1 LSDTVLAHLLAAGF
15 AILLWWGGTALVFF
29 LDHKP
34 QRQFG
39 RVMFGATVLLIGAI
53 ALAVSL
59 ADTRSAAAA
68 YVGFTCGVVVWAW
81 QELAFL
87 TGWLTGPRREPCPA
101 GAFGWARFR
110 AAVAAVLHHELAILA
125 GGLLLLV
132 LLFDAGNRVA
142 LDTYL
147 LLAVMRL
154 SAKLNV
160 FLGARNLGEDMLPAH
175 LAHIGSF
182 FRRSRMNVFFPF
194 SLLGG
199 IAATLLLLHQGIGG
213 DPFAQTAWTLLATMM
228 ALAVIEHVF
237 MMMPLPLDGLWTWQR
252 ARHAP
257 TSHAPASSPP
267 ETLPLRP

>member
-1 LSDTVLAHLLAAGF
+1 MLAHLLAAGY
-15 AILLWWGGTALVFF
+15 AILLWWGGTALVFA

-34 QRQFG
+34 QQQVG
-39 RVMFGATVLLIGAI
+39 RLMLGATAIVVGAI

-87 TGWLTGPRREPCPA
+87 TGWLTGPRREPCPE
-101 GAFGWARFR
+101 GARGWPRLR
-110 AAVAAVLHHELAILA
+110 AAIAAVLHHELAILA

-160 FLGARNLGEDMLPAH
+160 FLGARNLGESMLPPH

-182 FRRSRMNVFFPF
+182 FRRSRMNVVFPF
-194 SLLGG
+194 SLIGG
-199 IAATLLLLHQGIGG
+199 SAAMLLLLHQGIGG

-228 ALAVIEHVF
+228 ALAVLEHVF
-237 MMMPLPLDGLWTWQR
+237 LMLPLPLDGLWTWQR
-252 ARHAP
+252 ARRSAALRVEP
-257 TSHAPASSPP
+257 PARPP
-267 ETLPLRP
+267 ADTLPLRP

>member
-1 LSDTVLAHLLAAGF
+1 MLPHLLAAGY
-15 AILLWWGGTALVFF
+15 AILLWWGGTALVFV

-34 QRQFG
+34 QQQFG
-39 RVMFGATVLLIGAI
+39 RVMLGASVVLVGAI

-68 YVGFTCGVVVWAW
+68 YVGFTCGVAVWAW

-87 TGWLTGPRREPCPA
+87 TGWLTGPRTEPCPE
-101 GAFGWARFR
+101 GARGWPRFR
-110 AAVAAVLHHELAILA
+110 AALAAVLHHELAILA
-125 GGLLLLV
+125 GGLLLLL

-160 FLGARNLGEDMLPAH
+160 FLGARNLGEGMLPPH

-182 FRRSRMNVFFPF
+182 FRRSRMNIVFPF

-199 IAATLLLLHQGIGG
+199 IVATILLLHQGIGG
-213 DPFAQTAWTLLATMM
+213 DAFAQTAWTLLATMM

-237 MMMPLPLDGLWTWQR
+237 MMMPLPLDGLWTWHR
-252 ARHAP
+252 ARHG
-257 TSHAPASSPP
+257 APAPAQEAVPP
-267 ETLPLRP
+267 ANTLPLRP

>member
-1 LSDTVLAHLLAAGF
+1 MLPHLLAAGY
-15 AILLWWGGTALVFF
+15 AILLWWGGTALVFA
-29 LDHKP
+29 LDHRP
-34 QRQFG
+34 ERHFG
-39 RVMFGATVLLIGAI
+39 RVMLGATIVLFGAL

-68 YVGFTCGVVVWAW
+68 YVGFTCGVLVWAW

-87 TGWLTGPRREPCPA
+87 TGWLTGPRREPCPE
-101 GAFGWARFR
+101 GARGWVRFR

-160 FLGARNLGEDMLPAH
+160 FLGARNLGESMLPAH

-182 FRRSRMNVFFPF
+182 FRRSRMNVVFPF
-194 SLLGG
+194 SMVGG
-199 IAATLLLLHQGIGG
+199 IAATLLLLHQGLGG

-228 ALAVIEHVF
+228 ALAVLEHVF
-237 MMMPLPLDGLWTWQR
+237 MMLPLPLDGLWTWQR
-252 ARHAP
+252 GRARVSSTDGAAP
-257 TSHAPASSPP
+257 SPRTD
-267 ETLPLRP
+267 TLPLRP

>member
-1 LSDTVLAHLLAAGF
+1 VLAHLLAAGY
-15 AILLWWGGTALVFF
+15 AILLWWAGTALVFF

-34 QRQFG
+34 ERQFG
-39 RVMFGATVLLIGAI
+39 RVMFGASVVLLGAI

-59 ADTRSAAAA
+59 ADTRSALAA

-87 TGWLTGPRREPCPA
+87 TGWLTGPRREPCPE
-101 GAFGWARFR
+101 GALGWRRFR
-110 AAVAAVLHHELAILA
+110 AALAAVLHHELAILA
-125 GGLLLLV
+125 VGLLLLL

-160 FLGARNLGEDMLPAH
+160 FLGARNLGESMLPPH

-182 FRRSRMNVFFPF
+182 FRRSRMNIIFPF

-199 IAATLLLLHQGIGG
+199 IAATILLLHQGIGG
-213 DPFAQTAWTLLATMM
+213 DAFAQTAWTLLATMM

-237 MMMPLPLDGLWTWQR
+237 MMLPLPLDGLWTWQR
-252 ARHAP
+252 ARREARASSAAP
-257 TSHAPASSPP
+257 TPP
-267 ETLPLRP
+267 DVTTLPLRP